1 MSGGSEGWRFQGP
14 SSGRPSRETRSSER
28 HVEKDPKKSQKWRK
42 ERLRSRDVE
51 REVGTV
57 RKNRGG
63 MRKSTAESNG
73 GKEKGERREGSKKK
87 KRTEERKEREGK
99 ENREKGKR
107 LRKQWYCP

>member
-57 RKNRGG
+57 RKKWGG
-63 MRKSTAESNG
+63 MRKSTAESNR
-73 GKEKGERREGSKKK
+73 GKEKGEREVRKRRERRKGRRGKEKK
-87 KRTEERKEREGK
+87 TERKERD
-99 ENREKGKR
+99 
-107 LRKQWYCP
+107 